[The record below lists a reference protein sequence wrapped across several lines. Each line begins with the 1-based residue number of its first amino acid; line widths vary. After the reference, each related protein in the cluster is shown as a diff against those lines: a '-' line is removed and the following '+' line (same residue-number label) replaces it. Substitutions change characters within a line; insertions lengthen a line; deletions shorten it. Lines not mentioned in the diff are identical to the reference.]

1 MRAINFMKI
10 DYILTKQQMRIVLPL
25 FVIVALLGGK
35 TMGDAWMLFLCSY
48 LLFIGTIFS
57 TTPFGSCQRKNM
69 GFLLMLPGTVA
80 ERVIGRFL
88 FGLSYIVMA
97 VLFCAA
103 VMGVFSLFGNEVNM
117 LVVGLILCN
126 TALGLFIV
134 ALEYLISYLFGEGK
148 DNWQYLGNIV
158 RIAPGMAMF
167 FLSMHVVGKIGEEAY
182 VADRMTFLSQKIVST
197 GLLALG
203 VSLLVIVLSVGI
215 CVKVIE
221 KRDYA

>member
-10 DYILTKQQMRIVLPL
+10 DYMLTKQQMRIVLPL
-25 FVIVALLGGK
+25 FVIVALLAGK
-35 TMGDAWMLFLCSY
+35 TMGEAWMLFLCSY

-57 TTPFGSCQRKNM
+57 TTPFGSCQRKNT

-97 VLFCAA
+97 ALFSAA
-103 VMGVFSLFGNEVNM
+103 VMGVCSLFGNKINM
-117 LVVGLILCN
+117 LIVGLMLCN

-148 DNWQYLGNIV
+148 SNWQYLGNIV

-167 FLSMHVVGKIGEEAY
+167 FLSMSVVGKMGEETY
-182 VADRMTFLSQKIVST
+182 VADRMAFLSQQIFAV
-197 GLLALG
+197 GALAIGAALLI
-203 VSLLVIVLSVGI
+203 LVIFAGI
-215 CVKVIE
+215 CVKVIAG
-221 KRDYA
+221 RDYA